1 MATPK
6 CFVDTFKDGIEASA
20 KCEFIENYRFDYDPS
35 DPFIKCLLNNPRPS
49 LGRVL
54 CLGKFYA
61 QTEKTDQ
68 LVYSQYTDDS
78 KGSAT
83 CVTVKAA
90 CNMMLDFYSSLKV
103 VSEDQKNN
111 NLYLLKMY
119 KQLPSSYNSKKQMIG
134 NFVEICEKAAKNY
147 ADANLDGKSLE
158 EYEIQLMKEDGT
170 FDYESLPEESDK
182 MDKVDC
188 PTLWDIFFSIGKAFI
203 ETTFDSKT
211 FSSIIE
217 SSMFSNFGYM
227 KEIARSM
234 FSNFEYMKEI
244 AKSMPDQ
251 ERDFI
256 KENLL
261 KSANWINQLAEDL
274 EQQPLQSSESVDE
287 LLEHWDETVPK
298 QAFVDDYGE
307 SIDHLIYDD
316 LLEESDEMEENE
328 EKVT

>member
-6 CFVDTFKDGIEASA
+6 CFVDTLKDGIEASA

-103 VSEDQKNN
+103 VSEDQKNID
-111 NLYLLKMY
+111 LYPLKMY
-119 KQLPSSYNSKKQMIG
+119 KKYPLRYSKNYMG
-134 NFVEICEKAAKNY
+134 DFVEICNKATKNY
-147 ADANLDGKSLE
+147 EDANLDGESLE
-158 EYEIQLMKEDGT
+158 KYEIQLMKEDGT
-170 FDYESLPEESDK
+170 FDNESLPEESDK
-182 MDKVDC
+182 MEIKNC
-188 PTLWDIFFSIGKAFI
+188 PTPWEIFSSIGKAFI
-203 ETTFDSKT
+203 ETTFDGKT
-211 FSSIIE
+211 FSFIME
-217 SSMFSNFGYM
+217 SSM
-227 KEIARSM
+227 A
-234 FSNFEYMKEI
+234 SNFEYMKEI

-261 KSANWINQLAEDL
+261 KSANWINQLPNEL
-274 EQQPLQSSESVDE
+274 ER
-287 LLEHWDETVPK
+287 
-298 QAFVDDYGE
+298 
-307 SIDHLIYDD
+307 
-316 LLEESDEMEENE
+316 
-328 EKVT
+328 

>member
-1 MATPK
+1 
-6 CFVDTFKDGIEASA
+6 
-20 KCEFIENYRFDYDPS
+20 
-35 DPFIKCLLNNPRPS
+35 
-49 LGRVL
+49 
-54 CLGKFYA
+54 
-61 QTEKTDQ
+61 
-68 LVYSQYTDDS
+68 
-78 KGSAT
+78 
-83 CVTVKAA
+83 
-90 CNMMLDFYSSLKV
+90 
-103 VSEDQKNN
+103 
-111 NLYLLKMY
+111 
-119 KQLPSSYNSKKQMIG
+119 MIG

-147 ADANLDGKSLE
+147 ADANLDGESLE

-203 ETTFDSKT
+203 ETTFDGKT

-244 AKSMPDQ
+244 VKSMPDQ

-256 KENLL
+256 RENLL

-274 EQQPLQSSESVDE
+274 EQQPLQTSESVDE
-287 LLEHWDETVPK
+287 LLLEHWDETVPK

-316 LLEESDEMEENE
+316 LLEESDDMEENE
-328 EKVT
+328 EKVNLTINLV